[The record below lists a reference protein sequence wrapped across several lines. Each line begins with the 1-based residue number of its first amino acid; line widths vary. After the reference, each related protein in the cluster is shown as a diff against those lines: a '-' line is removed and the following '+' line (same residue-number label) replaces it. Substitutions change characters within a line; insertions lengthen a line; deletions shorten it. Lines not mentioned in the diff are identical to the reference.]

1 MKIDCT
7 TCPVRGRRCDGC
19 VVTALWQLTGPLEDR
34 PPDRDEAADGSPDRG
49 MPLDVA
55 EQRAVAVFVTAG
67 LVARGQAD
75 ALRAWPHLPRQPGF
89 SGRAVQS
96 A

>member
-1 MKIDCT
+1 MEIDCT

-34 PPDRDEAADGSPDRG
+34 PPDHNDAAGGSPDRG

-55 EQRAVAVFVTAG
+55 EQRAVAVFVAAG
-67 LVARGQAD
+67 LVSGWQAD
-75 ALRAWPHLPRQPGF
+75 ALRAWPRLPRQPGV